1 MQYRSI
7 QDNAP
12 QTKLLP
18 QNPLTEPESQ
28 VVTAHGFRFE
38 LKGCQISG
46 QISGQASGPT
56 SESRITCHL
65 LIQNLARTDR
75 PLHLQAYQ
83 YPTHSRLISPTGEEF
98 HTDRIQF
105 GQKSHPKQVTAQL
118 ITQVPLKASIS
129 FAAKPIHQAKLI
141 EVVYSFTE
149 LKYGMTLEKTLR
161 FNNIK
166 LTPPSPTIQK
176 PLAHQGI
183 HAKQINIA
191 LQSPQP

>member
-7 QDNAP
+7 KNSAP

-18 QNPLTEPESQ
+18 PNPLTEPESQ

-46 QISGQASGPT
+46 QASDPA

-105 GQKSHPKQVTAQL
+105 GQKSHPKQATAQL

-141 EVVYSFTE
+141 EVIYSFTE

-161 FNNIK
+161 FNNIQ

-176 PLAHQGI
+176 PLAQQRI
-183 HAKQINIA
+183 HIKRINIA
-191 LQSPQP
+191 LQTSQP